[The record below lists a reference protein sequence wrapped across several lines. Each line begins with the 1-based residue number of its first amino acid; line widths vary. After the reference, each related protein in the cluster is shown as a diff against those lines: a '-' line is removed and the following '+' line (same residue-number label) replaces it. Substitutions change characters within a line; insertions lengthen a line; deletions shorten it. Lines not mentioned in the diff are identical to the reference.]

1 MKEQSVFEFLNQ
13 SLQMRGAALVAV
25 SKTHPIEA
33 IEALYSL
40 GQRRFAE
47 NRVQEM
53 LSKAEVLPADIEWHL
68 IGHLQTNKVKFIA
81 PFVSVVQSVDILK
94 LLQEIDK
101 QAEKHQRT
109 IRCLLQFHIA
119 REETKFGFSAMEAM
133 DMLASYPPDA
143 FPHVVFGGVMG
154 MATFTEDA
162 EQVRAE
168 FRTLKSIFDQLRQ
181 AYFGNN
187 PDFCELSMGM
197 SGDWQIAVE
206 EGSTMVRI
214 GSLLFGQRPQN

>member
-1 MKEQSVFEFLNQ
+1 MKEQNVFEFLTQ
-13 SLQMRGAALVAV
+13 TLQQQGVALIAV
-25 SKTHPIEA
+25 SKTHPVDS
-33 IEALYSL
+33 IEALYSQ

-53 LSKAEVLPADIEWHL
+53 LSKAEMLPADVEWHL
-68 IGHLQTNKVKFIA
+68 IGHLQTNKVKLIA
-81 PFVSVVQSVDILK
+81 PFVSVVQSVDSLK

-101 QAEKHQRT
+101 QAAKHQRT

-119 REETKFGFSAMEAM
+119 QEETKFGFSASEDI
-133 DMLASYPPDA
+133 DMLTLHPPDT
-143 FPHVVFGGVMG
+143 FPNIVFGGVMG
-154 MATFTEDA
+154 MATFTDDA

-181 AYFGNN
+181 GFFGNN
-187 PDFCELSMGM
+187 PDFCDLSMGM
-197 SGDWQIAVE
+197 SGDWQLAVE

-214 GSLLFGQRPQN
+214 GSLLFGQRQQS